1 MAAHKHLNNY
11 QFSYNPTGPQM
22 DSDYSRDDR
31 INWEW
36 ENDTRHPAKS
46 KNIAEEDY
54 NAEDYEEDDFEEY
67 PSHVT
72 KHDLYVQDADYHHEI
87 VATHKPTGGVVG
99 AMSYKDDGRLWDI
112 YVDKKHQR
120 KGVATGM
127 WDKARDTYR
136 TSGGKAPHPARSENE
151 TPDGE
156 AFGRAMEKRNT
167 RGRRK

>member
-1 MAAHKHLNNY
+1 M
-11 QFSYNPTGPQM
+11 
-22 DSDYSRDDR
+22 
-31 INWEW
+31 
-36 ENDTRHPAKS
+36 
-46 KNIAEEDY
+46 
-54 NAEDYEEDDFEEY
+54 
-67 PSHVT
+67 
-72 KHDLYVQDADYHHEI
+72 
-87 VATHKPTGGVVG
+87 ATHKPTGGVVG

-151 TPDGE
+151 TDEGE

-167 RGRRK
+167 KGRRK

>member
-1 MAAHKHLNNY
+1 MAAHEHLSNY

-22 DSDYSRDDR
+22 DDKYSRDDR

-46 KNIAEEDY
+46 KNLAEKDY
-54 NAEDYEEDDFEEY
+54 NAEDYENEDFEDY
-67 PSHVT
+67 DNHVT

-127 WDKARDTYR
+127 WDKAKDAHR
-136 TSGGKAPHPARSENE
+136 TSNGKLPHPERSENE
-151 TPDGE
+151 TDAGE
-156 AFGRAMEKRNT
+156 SFGRAMEKRDSK
-167 RGRRK
+167 GRHK